1 MASLCLFVLQLSSLF
16 AWRNVRTRTRKKYN
30 LMQEADEANADGD
43 HLARQE
49 RQPVACR
56 PRDHVWLLWMI
67 ILGCDKVCWDVCP
80 DGHNLT
86 CAWRGWYSK
95 GSSSLRSCVVD
106 RWWQHLGRLLI
117 LWNGV
122 EQNQRCVQLGVE
134 DDQPTSSKV
143 KIFEDRKLL
152 NLTKQVIENYSR
164 VTAAANA

>member
-67 ILGCDKVCWDVCP
+67 ILGCDKVCWDVCL

-86 CAWRGWYSK
+86 CAWRGWYSR
-95 GSSSLRSCVVD
+95 GSSSLRSYTRTRPLGCSVWASCALV
-106 RWWQHLGRLLI
+106 WWTGGGSTLGACSFCGMGWTRTK
-117 LWNGV
+117 
-122 EQNQRCVQLGVE
+122 
-134 DDQPTSSKV
+134 DDV
-143 KIFEDRKLL
+143 YNFGGG
-152 NLTKQVIENYSR
+152 
-164 VTAAANA
+164 